1 MGHLLETMD
10 RIAENDPTVKRN
22 RKIPIGTVVTYHGRT
37 GSMRQGRTEFPA
49 MVLKQHEDDGS
60 LDMIVFFEAE
70 DMIWEQRVLPKTD
83 SQPGHCYTF
92 VEPVES
98 DEEWQEFRC
107 LFMQLM
113 RDIDELRVDIKTDL
127 GYLDNRIDVQR
138 TQTFGDFEQ
147 PEKSLMEYLDDFD
160 KRLSKLERRK

>member
-1 MGHLLETMD
+1 
-10 RIAENDPTVKRN
+10 
-22 RKIPIGTVVTYHGRT
+22 
-37 GSMRQGRTEFPA
+37 

-70 DMIWEQRVLPKTD
+70 DMIWEQRVLPRTD
-83 SQPGHCYTF
+83 VQPGHCYTL

-98 DEEWQEFRC
+98 GEEWQEFRC

-113 RDIDELRVDIKTDL
+113 RDINELRETIATELEYVGKRLSI
-127 GYLDNRIDVQR
+127 QR
-138 TQTFGDFEQ
+138 TQTFGDFEE

>member
-10 RIAENDPTVKRN
+10 RIAENDPTVRRN

-83 SQPGHCYTF
+83 AQPGHCYTL
-92 VEPVES
+92 VEPIEY
-98 DEEWQEFRC
+98 EEGDDIRD
-107 LFMQLM
+107 LFTKL
-113 RDIDELRVDIKTDL
+113 IGDIKSLREEHRSDFS
-127 GYLDNRIDVQR
+127 YLNDRIERQR
-138 TQTFGDFEQ
+138 TQTFGDFEE

>member
-22 RKIPIGTVVTYHGRT
+22 RKIPIGTVVTYHGRV

-83 SQPGHCYTF
+83 AQPGHCYTL
-92 VEPVES
+92 VEPVEH
-98 DEEWQEFRC
+98 EEDDDIRD
-107 LFMQLM
+107 LFTRL
-113 RDIDELRVDIKTDL
+113 INDIKSL
-127 GYLDNRIDVQR
+127 REEHRLDIVY
-138 TQTFGDFEQ
+138 Q
-147 PEKSLMEYLDDFD
+147 P
-160 KRLSKLERRK
+160 RKQIADIVA

>member
-1 MGHLLETMD
+1 
-10 RIAENDPTVKRN
+10 
-22 RKIPIGTVVTYHGRT
+22 
-37 GSMRQGRTEFPA
+37 

-83 SQPGHCYTF
+83 AQPGHCYTF
-92 VEPVES
+92 VEPPE

-107 LFMQLM
+107 LFLQLM
-113 RDIDELRVDIKTDL
+113 QDIKALREEYRSDFS
-127 GYLDNRIDVQR
+127 YLNDRIERQR
-138 TQTFGDFEQ
+138 TQTFGDFEE

>member
-1 MGHLLETMD
+1 
-10 RIAENDPTVKRN
+10 
-22 RKIPIGTVVTYHGRT
+22 
-37 GSMRQGRTEFPA
+37 MRQGRTEFPA

-83 SQPGHCYTF
+83 IQPGHCYTF
-92 VEPVES
+92 VDPPE

-107 LFMQLM
+107 LFLQLM
-113 RDIDELRVDIKTDL
+113 RDINDLREVVKADFMRVAERLDL
-127 GYLDNRIDVQR
+127 QR
-138 TQTFGDFEQ
+138 TQVFGEYEQ
-147 PEKSLMEYLDDFD
+147 PQKALMEYLSDFD

>member
-70 DMIWEQRVLPKTD
+70 DIIWEQRVLPTPD
-83 SQPGHCYTF
+83 AQPRHCCT
-92 VEPVES
+92 VVGPPEDKERQ
-98 DEEWQEFRC
+98 DFRC
-107 LFMQLM
+107 LCLQLM
-113 RDIDELRVDIKTDL
+113 RDINNLREVSKADFLRVA
-127 GYLDNRIDVQR
+127 
-138 TQTFGDFEQ
+138 E
-147 PEKSLMEYLDDFD
+147 
-160 KRLSKLERRK
+160 RL

>member
-83 SQPGHCYTF
+83 AQPGHCYTL
-92 VEPVES
+92 VEPVE
-98 DEEWQEFRC
+98 EEVERAEADSSEFRC
-107 LFMQLM
+107 LFLQLM
-113 RDIDELRVDIKTDL
+113 QDIKELRADL
-127 GYLDNRIDVQR
+127 
-138 TQTFGDFEQ
+138 DF
-147 PEKSLMEYLDDFD
+147 
-160 KRLSKLERRK
+160 

>member
-1 MGHLLETMD
+1 
-10 RIAENDPTVKRN
+10 
-22 RKIPIGTVVTYHGRT
+22 
-37 GSMRQGRTEFPA
+37 MRQGRTEFPA

-83 SQPGHCYTF
+83 TQPGHSYTL
-92 VEPVES
+92 VEPIEY
-98 DEEWQEFRC
+98 EEGDDIRD
-107 LFMQLM
+107 LFTKL
-113 RDIDELRVDIKTDL
+113 IGDIKSLREEHRSDFS
-127 GYLDNRIDVQR
+127 YLNDRIERQR
-138 TQTFGDFEQ
+138 TQTFGDFEE

>member
-83 SQPGHCYTF
+83 AQPGHCYTL
-92 VEPVES
+92 VEPIEYEEGDDIRDLFTRLIS
-98 DEEWQEFRC
+98 D
-107 LFMQLM
+107 
-113 RDIDELRVDIKTDL
+113 INNLREVVKADFIRVADRLDL
-127 GYLDNRIDVQR
+127 QR
-138 TQTFGDFEQ
+138 TQVFGEYEQ
-147 PEKSLMEYLDDFD
+147 PQKALMEYLADFD

>member
-60 LDMIVFFEAE
+60 LDVIVFFEAE

-83 SQPGHCYTF
+83 AQPGHCYTF
-92 VEPVES
+92 VEPVEY
-98 DEEWQEFRC
+98 EEGDDIRD
-107 LFMQLM
+107 LFTKLIG
-113 RDIDELRVDIKTDL
+113 DIRELRAEVQADIGLLDSRLDL
-127 GYLDNRIDVQR
+127 QSTRI
-138 TQTFGDFEQ
+138 FGDFER
-147 PEKSLMEYLDDFD
+147 PEKSLIEYLEDFD

>member
-1 MGHLLETMD
+1 
-10 RIAENDPTVKRN
+10 
-22 RKIPIGTVVTYHGRT
+22 
-37 GSMRQGRTEFPA
+37 MRQGRTEFPA

-83 SQPGHCYTF
+83 VQPGHCYTF
-92 VEPVES
+92 VDPPE

-107 LFMQLM
+107 LFLQLM
-113 RDIDELRVDIKTDL
+113 RDINELRVDIKTDL
-127 GYLDNRIDVQR
+127 GYLDSRIDVQR

>member
-1 MGHLLETMD
+1 
-10 RIAENDPTVKRN
+10 
-22 RKIPIGTVVTYHGRT
+22 
-37 GSMRQGRTEFPA
+37 MRQGRTEFPA

-60 LDMIVFFEAE
+60 LDVIVFFEAE

-83 SQPGHCYTF
+83 VQPGHCYTL

-113 RDIDELRVDIKTDL
+113 RDINELRETVATELEYVGKRLSI
-127 GYLDNRIDVQR
+127 QR
-138 TQTFGDFEQ
+138 TQTFGDFEE

>member
-60 LDMIVFFEAE
+60 LDVIVFFEAE
-70 DMIWEQRVLPKTD
+70 DMIWEQRVLPRTD
-83 SQPGHCYTF
+83 TQPGHSYTV
-92 VEPVES
+92 VEPVEPPEPKS
-98 DEEWQEFRC
+98 TLVDKYVKQVAERV
-107 LFMQLM
+107 MGI
-113 RDIDELRVDIKTDL
+113 IDDL
-127 GYLDNRIDVQR
+127 R
-138 TQTFGDFEQ
+138 TQMYGEYEP
-147 PEKSLMEYLDDFD
+147 PEKSMIEYLEDFD
-160 KRLSKLERRK
+160 RRLSKLERKK